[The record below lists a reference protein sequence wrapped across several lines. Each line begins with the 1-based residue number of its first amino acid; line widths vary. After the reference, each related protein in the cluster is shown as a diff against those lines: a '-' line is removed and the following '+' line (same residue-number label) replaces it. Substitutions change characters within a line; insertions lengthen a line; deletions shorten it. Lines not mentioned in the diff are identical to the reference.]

1 MVAARWL
8 SEDICSA
15 EANRLSGIFQ
25 QVPVIY
31 EADMRKIPS
40 IKSVMTPFPYCVD
53 VNDTV
58 NYAYEFLNK
67 HQLGHL
73 PIKDGQELRGVVSKR
88 DIHAFLLA
96 MQDTQE
102 KSKVSELKIG
112 DSHIVDLNERLDH
125 VLEAMAERHLD
136 SALVTRNGNL
146 AGIFTSTDVC
156 NTFAAFLKE
165 QFGPGGGNEAA

>member
-1 MVAARWL
+1 
-8 SEDICSA
+8 
-15 EANRLSGIFQ
+15 
-25 QVPVIY
+25 
-31 EADMRKIPS
+31 MRQIPA

-88 DIHAFLLA
+88 DIHAFILG
-96 MQDTQE
+96 MEDVKE
-102 KSKVSELKIG
+102 KKKVSELNIG
-112 DSHIVDLNERLDH
+112 NSHIVDLNERLDH
-125 VLEAMAERHLD
+125 VLETMAERHLD
-136 SALVTRNGNL
+136 SALVTRNGKL

-156 NTFAAFLKE
+156 NSFAGFLKD
-165 QFGPGGGNEAA
+165 QFGPGGGDEAA